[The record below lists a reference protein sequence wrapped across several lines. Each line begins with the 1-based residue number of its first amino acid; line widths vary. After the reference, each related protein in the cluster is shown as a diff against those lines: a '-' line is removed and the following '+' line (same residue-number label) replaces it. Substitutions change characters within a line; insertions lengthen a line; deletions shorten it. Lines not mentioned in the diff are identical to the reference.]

1 MSGSLRSNWEGG
13 EKAHT
18 SVQMSEIISDSDES
32 RKKIKQ
38 GSGVVGWSCFHRE
51 VRESF

>member
-1 MSGSLRSNWEGG
+1 MSGSLHSSGEGG
-13 EKAHT
+13 EKAYT
-18 SVQMSEIISDSDES
+18 GVQMSEIISDSVES